1 VLKNNKIRFLISSLL
16 TFSVI
21 IFGYS
26 SVFANEF
33 SFESPSLGFYP
44 VKVLYHTNMN
54 DYFNEKI
61 KKFVET
67 DPDDPSQ
74 FPPSDPST
82 CTDENLSTYCVSMGA
97 TDRYVAYMKTLDN
110 VSSTILSK
118 SEETPLA
125 PGSPQNLVSN
135 ILSAATN
142 ADSLIKK
149 EREEALAAMDT
160 TINAYNEFRMAYPMH
175 LRYQK
180 IISEL
185 NRYRD
190 FLSDMRSK
198 IDTFPA
204 EFSSVTSDSCK

>member
-1 VLKNNKIRFLISSLL
+1 M
-16 TFSVI
+16 
-21 IFGYS
+21 
-26 SVFANEF
+26 FANEF